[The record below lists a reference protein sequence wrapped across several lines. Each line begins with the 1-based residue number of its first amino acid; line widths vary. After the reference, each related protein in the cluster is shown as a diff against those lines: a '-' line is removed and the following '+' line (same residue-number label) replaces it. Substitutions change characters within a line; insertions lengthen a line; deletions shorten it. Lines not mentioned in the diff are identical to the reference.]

1 MDSQWGFKCRPRDR
15 RLHVPGVQ
23 KEDNRIMTNIVSLSF
38 VALQVVCGNLEGWKI
53 AESVKT
59 PEPGV
64 EEVQLNGRRLD
75 RCYVTTAEIS
85 AGGEL
90 EFILKNHE

>member
-1 MDSQWGFKCRPRDR
+1 
-15 RLHVPGVQ
+15 
-23 KEDNRIMTNIVSLSF
+23 MTNIVSLSF

-53 AESVKT
+53 AEIA
-59 PEPGV
+59 
-64 EEVQLNGRRLD
+64 EVQLNGRRLD